1 MIASRRI
8 RDSIHGFIHL
18 NDTEC
23 RIVDTPLFQRLR
35 SISQLA
41 MAKLVYPGALHTRF
55 DHTLGVFHVASKM
68 CEKLQIDPDHTKLIR
83 YAALLHDLGHGPFSH
98 VSETILDRL
107 SAPGLGDQ
115 AGQKDKI
122 HELITGRIIVEHP
135 DLKVLSEHERE
146 NVKKL
151 LKNGFGDQL
160 YKQIIS
166 GPLDA
171 DKQDYLLRD
180 SYFCGVK
187 YGEFDLR
194 QLHESFIV
202 EEEDE
207 EKLLMVDE
215 NGLHALE
222 QFVLAKYYLTTQVYR
237 HKVRMVSDCMLVR
250 ALQLGV
256 EVDNIEFLRTLYCYD
271 SKNPSYLDNY
281 LSWNDYRLTTALLA
295 ADHDQHFAGKLFRR
309 LVNRQLLKVV
319 AHIPLGPL
327 IQASGQSEFDNV
339 FKSLQGEI
347 ESKTAEYLKTAGYN
361 DIQNEFVIAHHYRI
375 ENVRKQAANSE
386 KSIRIRKSAGVENF
400 ETASSLF
407 KSIDEKMKESHL
419 IVFAPVIF
427 DDKIKRRKIQ
437 QQVEDLLSGFLS
449 SKLSNQ
455 KELIVEQP
463 TL

>member
-8 RDSIHGFIHL
+8 RDPIHGFIHL
-18 NDTEC
+18 DDTEC

-68 CEKLQIDPDHTKLIR
+68 CVKLGIDPDHTKLICH
-83 YAALLHDLGHGPFSH
+83 AALLHDLGHGPFSH
-98 VSETILDRL
+98 VSETILDHL
-107 SAPGLGDQ
+107 SPPGLGDE

-122 HELITGRIIVEHP
+122 HELITARIILEHP
-135 DLKVLSEHERE
+135 DLKVLPDHERE
-146 NVKKL
+146 DVKKL
-151 LKNGFGDQL
+151 LKNGLGDQL
-160 YKQIIS
+160 YKQVIS

-194 QLHESFIV
+194 QLRESLIV
-202 EEEDE
+202 DEEDGE
-207 EKLLMVDE
+207 QLLMVDE

-256 EVDNIEFLRTLYCYD
+256 QTDNIEFLRKLYCYD
-271 SKNPSYLDNY
+271 AEDSGYLDNY
-281 LSWNDYRLTTALLA
+281 LSWNDHRLTAAILA
-295 ADHDQHFAGKLFRR
+295 EEHKDHLAGQLFRR
-309 LVNRQLLKVV
+309 LMQRRLLKVV
-319 AHIPLGPL
+319 ARIPLGPL
-327 IQASGQSEFDNV
+327 IKASGQSEFEQV
-339 FKSLQGEI
+339 FKSLRSEV
-347 ESKTAEYLKTAGYN
+347 ESRTAEYLKTVGF
-361 DIQNEFVIAHHYRI
+361 DDLQNEFVIAHHYRI

-386 KSIRIRKSAGVENF
+386 KSIRIRKSDRIENF
-400 ETASSLF
+400 ETASTLF
-407 KSIDEKMKESHL
+407 QSIDEKMKENHL

-427 DDKIKRRKIQ
+427 DDRIKHRRIQ
-437 QQVEDLLSGFLS
+437 QQVEEMLSIFLS
-449 SKLSNQ
+449 VKLSPQ
-455 KELIVEQP
+455 KELSFEQSKP
-463 TL
+463 